1 VLSNRAL
8 NKRIHSSQ
16 LPQRLILQ
24 QRVEQLRQRQEHL
37 NRQRIERALS
47 LMTGLSAQVFRL
59 MPVLLHYN
67 HPLLPGYVDGDIPTG
82 ISQFTPDGLQ
92 QQFVDDLLCM
102 ASHRGLP
109 PQPTHA
115 PQANILG
122 LYAMGSTSS
131 VGQCG
136 ESDLDIW
143 VCHRPDLPAK
153 RRALL
158 ERKCLLLSK
167 WAEGKAT
174 ELNFFLIPEDKFRL
188 NGHSAMSRECC
199 GSAQHLLLLDE
210 FYRSAL
216 KIAGRPILW
225 PVIDPD
231 QEAHYDQY
239 VQQLVDDGVIQREEW
254 LDLGGFERIPA
265 EEYFG
270 ATLWLL
276 YKGIDSPYKAVLK
289 TLLMEAYSWEYPN
302 TRLLSTKI
310 KRYLHEQP
318 ESDLLRVDAY
328 RLMLSKVTRYLTSI
342 GDHARLELARR
353 CFYLKTYNRLSQPSS
368 LQEPAWKR
376 GVLRELV
383 TEWGWS
389 DAQLCSLDN
398 RCRWKIN
405 EVKAAYAELLDAM
418 MLSYRNLLR
427 FARVNHISESINPE
441 DIGILTRKL
450 YAAFESLP
458 GKVTMVN
465 PQISPDLSE
474 PHLTLIEVPPGRT
487 NGAGWYLYKF
497 PLVATE
503 IMGRP
508 SLERSSYLSKLVAWS
523 YFNGLLVESTRLDLY
538 CQRSDLLLAGL
549 QQFVTDLS
557 NTFPVRL
564 PAASNQALKQP
575 CEIRHLGIFVNLEL
589 DPTSRWGEKIV
600 EFDINN
606 SDIFCFGEHREC
618 LVGSVDLIYR
628 NSWNEMRTLHFS
640 GDHAVVDALATIL
653 GKMHQHASA
662 PDAIDVFCYSEHF
675 RGLIRSQVQNL
686 VMECVRSRLSSEQ
699 KLHVKTLAVAGDKFG
714 LFFEAQGVT
723 IKKLES
729 AVDFYSEISHT
740 KLQRLPLR
748 LDNRGQQPIP
758 DIVFSHASEGLVQFF
773 FERLP
778 DECYSIYIVDES
790 NRVERYQNFRGRIEE
805 LIQGVNRFYTS
816 SQDQGPVSSSV
827 NFNLPQFY
835 EIVTDEDEQKRL
847 QPYSYR
853 HGRQQEGP
861 LSGGHQLT
869 TLR

>member
-1 VLSNRAL
+1 
-8 NKRIHSSQ
+8 
-16 LPQRLILQ
+16 LQ
-24 QRVEQLRQRQEHL
+24 QRVEQLKQRQEDL
-37 NRQRIERALS
+37 NRQRIERALT
-47 LMTGLSAQVFRL
+47 LMPRQSAQVFRL
-59 MPVLLHYN
+59 VPVLLHYN
-67 HPLLPGYVDGDIPTG
+67 HPLLPGYVDGDVPTG

-102 ASHRGLP
+102 AREKGLP
-109 PQPTHA
+109 QRPADA

-174 ELNFFLIPEDKFRL
+174 ELNFFLIREDKFRVKR
-188 NGHSAMSRECC
+188 HIAMSRECC

-239 VQQLVDDGVIQREEW
+239 VQQLVDEGVVNREEW
-254 LDLGGFERIPA
+254 LDLGGFDRIPA

-289 TLLMEAYSWEYPN
+289 TLLMEAYSWEYPD
-302 TRLLSTKI
+302 TRLLSTKF
-310 KRYLHEQP
+310 KRYLHAEPQG
-318 ESDLLRVDAY
+318 DLLQFDAY

-342 GDHARLELARR
+342 GDHARLELVRR
-353 CFYLKTYNRLSQPSS
+353 CFYLKTCNRLSQLSS

-376 GVLRELV
+376 QILRELV
-383 TEWGWS
+383 TDWGWDDS
-389 DAQLCSLDN
+389 QLRSLDN
-398 RCRWKIN
+398 RCRWKIE

-427 FARVNHISESINPE
+427 FARLNHISESINPE

-474 PHLTLIEVPPGRT
+474 PHLTFIEVPPGRS
-487 NGAGWYLYKF
+487 NSPGWYLYKY

-508 SLERSSYLSKLVAWS
+508 SLERSPYLSKLVAWS
-523 YFNGLLVESTRLDLY
+523 YFNGLLVDSTTLDLY
-538 CQRSDLLLAGL
+538 CQRSDLLLEGL
-549 QQFVTDLS
+549 QQFVADLG
-557 NTFPVRL
+557 NTFAVRL

-575 CEIRHLGIFVNLEL
+575 CEIRHLGIFVNLEV
-589 DPTSRWGEKIV
+589 DPTSRWGEQVV

-606 SDIFCFGEHREC
+606 SDVFCFGAHGDC

-628 NSWNEMRTLHFS
+628 NSWNEIRTLHFS
-640 GDHAVVDALATIL
+640 GDHAIVDALATIL
-653 GKMHQHASA
+653 GKMHQHANA

-686 VMECVRSRLSSEQ
+686 VVDCVKHRLSLAQ

-778 DECYSIYIVDES
+778 EGYYSIYIVDES
-790 NRVERYQNFRGRIEE
+790 NRVERYQNFRGRIED

-835 EIVTDEDEQKRL
+835 EIVADEGGNKRL

-853 HGRQQEGP
+853 QSRHEGQPPQPGRQVA
-861 LSGGHQLT
+861 S
-869 TLR
+869 LR